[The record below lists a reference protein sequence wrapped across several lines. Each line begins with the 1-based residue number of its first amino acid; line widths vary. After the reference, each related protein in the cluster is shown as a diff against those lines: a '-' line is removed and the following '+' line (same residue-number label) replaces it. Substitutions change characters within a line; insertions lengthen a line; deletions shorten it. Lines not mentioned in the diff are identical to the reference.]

1 MNEKQILEF
10 CLAHNLTVKQFFIV
24 YTTSRRW
31 KGFGHEAQQFFKSE
45 PWTEEEIIDLVKKG
59 ILTSSDGSYYYLSLR
74 VNSEFSS
81 SGLNNQEMGEE
92 LWQAYPATFPLTG
105 GGNFNARTTKGMG
118 KEAVINEYLKRINN
132 NADKH
137 QSIIREQLPRYIKM
151 VLAGKINGH
160 SIYDFVMDEMWDSI
174 AGPVEVDFKP
184 KFGTDI

>member
-10 CLAHNLTVKQFFIV
+10 CLAHGITVKQFFIV

-31 KGFGHEAQQFFKSE
+31 KGYAHEAQQFFKSE

-59 ILTSSDGSYYYLSLR
+59 ILTSVDGSYYYLSLK
-74 VNSEFSS
+74 VNSEFSP

-105 GGNFNARTTKGMG
+105 GGNFNARTTKGTG
-118 KEAVINEYLKRINN
+118 KDGVINEYLKKIGNN
-132 NADKH
+132 EEKH
-137 QSIIREQLPRYIKM
+137 RSIIEHKLPTYVKM
-151 VLAGKINGH
+151 VLSGKINGH
-160 SIYDFVMDEMWDSI
+160 SIYDFINDEIWDTIGVEMDL
-174 AGPVEVDFKP
+174 KP